1 MLVYACTT
9 VVQLSRNVVQKKL
22 CTAVV
27 QIRLNLKDTE
37 LLTLSESLVMSN
49 PIKYMMDHKQ
59 VILDAYNR
67 NSSPA
72 KSWSFLCEQ
81 LPDFESAMK
90 FNTFKQY
97 YRAFVL
103 IVKEYE
109 ERKNNISGWTVSQG
123 KDGYY
128 RGNRR
133 VKGKL
138 ISVYLGKEYN
148 REVFNEKILKKQRK
162 IGIV

>member
-1 MLVYACTT
+1 
-9 VVQLSRNVVQKKL
+9 
-22 CTAVV
+22 
-27 QIRLNLKDTE
+27 
-37 LLTLSESLVMSN
+37 MSN

-59 VILDAYNR
+59 IILEAY
-67 NSSPA
+67 SHSTSPA
-72 KSWSFLCEQ
+72 KSWSFLCQE
-81 LPDFESAMK
+81 LPDIESAMK

-109 ERKNNISGWTVSQG
+109 ERENNISGWTVSKG

-128 RGNRR
+128 RGNKR

-138 ISVYLGKEYN
+138 VCVYLGKEYN
-148 REVFNEKILKKQRK
+148 REIFRAKILKKQDI
-162 IGIV
+162 IGTV

>member
-1 MLVYACTT
+1 MYHCGTKRVNT
-9 VVQLSRNVVQKKL
+9 N
-22 CTAVV
+22 
-27 QIRLNLKDTE
+27 DTE

-59 VILDAYNR
+59 IILEAY
-67 NSSPA
+67 SHSTSPA
-72 KSWSFLCEQ
+72 KSWNFLCQE
-81 LPDFESAMK
+81 LPDIESAMK

-109 ERKNNISGWTVSQG
+109 ERENNISGWTVSKG

-128 RGNRR
+128 RGKKRM
-133 VKGKL
+133 KGKL
-138 ISVYLGKEYN
+138 ISVYLGKEYD
-148 REVFNEKILKKQRK
+148 RELFLSKIEKKQSNT
-162 IGIV
+162 IIV